1 MYKFNAIAIKFP
13 MAFFE
18 KRNENDYSQI
28 HMECQGYLNNQN
40 NIERKNM
47 ENSDFLTSKL
57 TKMKQYNQNSVT
69 LT

>member
-1 MYKFNAIAIKFP
+1 

-40 NIERKNM
+40 NIERKKM

>member
-1 MYKFNAIAIKFP
+1 

-57 TKMKQYNQNSVT
+57 TKMTQYNQNSVT

>member
-1 MYKFNAIAIKFP
+1 

-57 TKMKQYNQNSVT
+57 TKMKQYNQNRVT

>member
-1 MYKFNAIAIKFP
+1 